1 VRPLLELFLLAIA
14 AAFYP
19 TLLAIVVIMLGQPRP
34 TRLLGLFLLGAAITS
49 VSIGL
54 VIVFALAE
62 SISADRTQI
71 SAGASIVGG
80 ALGLLVGAVLL
91 LGPKRERRARPQ
103 KDSRWKRLTASGFS
117 GRLAFVLGIVLDLP
131 GIWYL
136 MALKDIG
143 LSGYSEAQK
152 VLLVIAFNV
161 VMYTFLEVPFIGYL
175 IAPED
180 TAARVDAFQ
189 DWMRRNGRTV
199 GGYLALAVGAYL
211 VVRGIFAVT

>member
-1 VRPLLELFLLAIA
+1 MRPLLELFLLAIA

-49 VSIGL
+49 ISIGL

-62 SISADRTQI
+62 SISAHRTQI
-71 SAGASIVGG
+71 SGAASIVGG
-80 ALGLLVGAVLL
+80 ALGLLAGAVLL
-91 LGPKRERRARPQ
+91 LGRKRERPARPQ
-103 KDSRWKRLTASGFS
+103 KESRWKRLTASGFS

-143 LSGYSEAQK
+143 LSSYSDGLK
-152 VLLVIAFNV
+152 ILLVLAFNV
-161 VMYTFLEVPFIGYL
+161 VMYTFLEVPFIAYL
-175 IAPED
+175 VAPE
-180 TAARVDAFQ
+180 TTSAQVDAFQ
-189 DWMRRNGRTV
+189 GWLHRNGREV
-199 GGYLALAVGAYL
+199 GGYVALAIGAYL
-211 VVRGIFAVT
+211 LVRGVFAVT